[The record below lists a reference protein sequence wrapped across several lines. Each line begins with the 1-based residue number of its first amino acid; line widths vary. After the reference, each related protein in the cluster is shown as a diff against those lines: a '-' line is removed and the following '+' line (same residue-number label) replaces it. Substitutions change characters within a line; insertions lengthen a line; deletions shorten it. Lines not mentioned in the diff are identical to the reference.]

1 MAWLAAHSAMLA
13 SAAISAIITKKLAF
27 AMLLQKPP
35 RNPAR
40 MSAGNVVANQTPI
53 RMEVVPAGA
62 SLEIKATPTR
72 ARGRPPKGANAKKP
86 PNPSAPALPGAP
98 PTPGSLHHIGN
109 GDPQH

>member
-1 MAWLAAHSAMLA
+1 MTDFWTAWLAAHSAMLA

-62 SLEIKATPTR
+62 SLEINASPTG
-72 ARGRPPKGANAKKP
+72 AR
-86 PNPSAPALPGAP
+86 
-98 PTPGSLHHIGN
+98 
-109 GDPQH
+109 